1 MYSSTYS
8 CHFLLPPLFLEWFG
22 GYVVVRVTSLIWLI
36 NSTLTTITNP
46 LFTLFDFVLIISIMK
61 KKKSP
66 VMKPSESLANKLDN
80 VLSVFSNALS
90 SLNML
95 ASETQFAIN
104 QQEEKIKEARLEV
117 EAMTSTLNQINGVK
131 DNITKLLEPAT

>member
-1 MYSSTYS
+1 M
-8 CHFLLPPLFLEWFG
+8 
-22 GYVVVRVTSLIWLI
+22 R
-36 NSTLTTITNP
+36 
-46 LFTLFDFVLIISIMK
+46 

-131 DNITKLLEPAT
+131 DNIAKLLEPAT

>member
-1 MYSSTYS
+1 
-8 CHFLLPPLFLEWFG
+8 
-22 GYVVVRVTSLIWLI
+22 
-36 NSTLTTITNP
+36 
-46 LFTLFDFVLIISIMK
+46 MK

>member
-1 MYSSTYS
+1 M
-8 CHFLLPPLFLEWFG
+8 
-22 GYVVVRVTSLIWLI
+22 R
-36 NSTLTTITNP
+36 
-46 LFTLFDFVLIISIMK
+46 K
-61 KKKSP
+61 RKSP
-66 VMKPSESLANKLDN
+66 VMKPSESIANKLDN

-117 EAMTSTLNQINGVK
+117 EAMTTTLNQINGVK